1 MSGPDVSVI
10 LPVRDGARFVREAL
24 ESVFAQR
31 DAAELEVIVI
41 DDGSRDDTA
50 GLVAA
55 AFPAV
60 RVLTGGTP
68 EAPVGPAAARNA
80 GLAAARAPLI
90 GFIDHDDLWPEGKIA
105 WQRGMLEADP
115 GLDVVV
121 GLTELATLDGRTVPR
136 TGAIG
141 ADGRVFSP
149 ALGARLFRA
158 SVFER
163 AGAFSEDLWFGEDSD
178 HHMRLHAAGLT
189 VRQEPRPGLI
199 YRLHATNMT
208 RGRDMRELGAFEVL
222 RRNFRRSEGRQP

>member
-1 MSGPDVSVI
+1 MSGPGVSVI

-24 ESVFAQR
+24 ESVFAQG

-50 GLVAA
+50 EIAA

-90 GFIDHDDLWPEGKIA
+90 GFIDHDDLWPEGKLA

-121 GLTELATLDGRTVPR
+121 GLTEIAALDDRTVPQA
-136 TGAIG
+136 GAIG

-149 ALGARLFRA
+149 VLGARLFRA

-163 AGAFSEDLWFGEDSD
+163 AGAFSGDLWFGEDSD
-178 HHMRLHAAGLT
+178 HHMRVVAAGLT

-199 YRLHATNMT
+199 YRLHANNMT

-222 RRNFRRSEGRQP
+222 RRNFRRREGRQP